1 VGESGS
7 VLGRGIAFPPRV
19 GADGRMAWSEGEANI
34 REAIQIIL
42 ATDRGERVRRPDFGA
57 GVGRYLF
64 EPNTAATHS
73 QLEQEI
79 TQALSAWEPRVAVE
93 TVDAHPDPDDL
104 EAAIATITYT
114 LVATQAAETITLA
127 VALTT

>member
-7 VLGRGIAFPPRV
+7 MLGRGIAFPPRV
-19 GADGRMAWSEGEANI
+19 GADGRMTWSEGEANI

-57 GVGRYLF
+57 GLGQYLF

-73 QLEQEI
+73 QLEQGI
-79 TQALSAWEPRVAVE
+79 AQALASWEPRIAVE
-93 TVDAHPDPDDL
+93 AVDAGPDADDP
-104 EAAIATITYT
+104 EAAVATITYT